1 MTMKIKALLAFLGL
15 FGLQVYAAVPAEV
28 KETIKDVKE
37 DISTIGWLL
46 IGLAAVAMGIRWI
59 KAQFF

>member
-1 MTMKIKALLAFLGL
+1 MMLKIKSLLAFLGL
-15 FGLQVYAAVPAEV
+15 LSLQAYATVPAEV

-37 DISTIGWLL
+37 DVSTIGWLL